1 MCRKPTLQV
10 KNGQRVEI
18 VADAYPDRRFEGR
31 VRLIAPEAVVEQNV
45 TSFQVRVQLV
55 SGQSE
60 LRSGMNVDVT
70 FIGETVPD
78 ALVVPTV
85 AIVTA
90 KERRVCW
97 YRMSRRTIS
106 GCHCGLTGPP
116 DACSQRR
123 EAR

>member
-18 VADAYPDRRFEGR
+18 VADAYPDRTFEGR

-60 LRSGMNVDVT
+60 LRSGMNDVT

-78 ALVVPTV
+78 ALVVPSCHCHQR
-85 AIVTA
+85 
-90 KERRVCW
+90 KRRVCW
-97 YRMSRRTIS
+97 YRMSRARS
-106 GCHCGLTGPP
+106 NFGLSLW
-116 DACSQRR
+116 A
-123 EAR
+123 